1 MKEEKK
7 TYKAKT
13 LADVKP
19 MKEAELKEALEN
31 KLSPFIYDAIKD
43 RLDTIPVHL
52 QEALVQKIRL
62 PRRAMIDF
70 QIPFN
75 RHQQREIALEALYQ
89 HLLLDKDIRKSLYD
103 ALLGSNAVNG
113 YLYSLTV
120 GTVENEEHY
129 KEILKPYLR
138 EDWEFERLSL
148 LEQAILLMSCQEI
161 LENETP
167 KSVAINEAVTLAKEY
182 CDDPSPKLI
191 NGILDNLPDLSKSDK
206 QANKKEEEKSQP
218 VPEQDE
224 EKKVAQESLQPVSSS
239 DEDQEK

>member
-1 MKEEKK
+1 MKEKK
-7 TYKAKT
+7 TNQRAKT
-13 LADVKP
+13 LADVRP
-19 MKEAELKEALEN
+19 MRKEDLQEALEN
-31 KLSPFIYDAIKD
+31 RLSPFVYDAIKD

-52 QEALVQKIRL
+52 QEALVQKIRI

-70 QIPFN
+70 KIPFN

-103 ALLGSNAVNG
+103 AMLGSNAVEG

-129 KEILKPYLR
+129 KELLSPYLR
-138 EDWEFERLSL
+138 DDWEFDRLSL

-191 NGILDNLPDLSKSDK
+191 NGILDNLPDFSTNSSSQPSTNQEKKDVET
-206 QANKKEEEKSQP
+206 KKEMAQSESSPSSTDEL
-218 VPEQDE
+218 QD
-224 EKKVAQESLQPVSSS
+224 Q
-239 DEDQEK
+239 

>member
-1 MKEEKK
+1 MQETKITKPSSRS
-7 TYKAKT
+7 KT
-13 LADVKP
+13 LADVRP
-19 MKEAELKEALEN
+19 MKKEELQEALEN
-31 KLSPFIYDAIKD
+31 RLSPFIYDAIKD

-103 ALLGSNAVNG
+103 ALLGSNAVDG

-120 GTVENEEHY
+120 GTVENEDHY
-129 KEILKPYLR
+129 K
-138 EDWEFERLSL
+138 
-148 LEQAILLMSCQEI
+148 EI

-191 NGILDNLPDLSKSDK
+191 NGILDNLPDAAQSHSKPTS
-206 QANKKEEEKSQP
+206 AEEKEES
-218 VPEQDE
+218 
-224 EKKVAQESLQPVSSS
+224 AQEAVADNQDHADDSSL
-239 DEDQEK
+239 

>member
-19 MKEAELKEALEN
+19 MREEDLKEALEN
-31 KLSPFIYDAIKD
+31 RLSPFVYDAIKD

-70 QIPFN
+70 KIPFN

-103 ALLGSNAVNG
+103 AMLGSNAVDG

-120 GTVENEEHY
+120 GTVENEEEY
-129 KEILKPYLR
+129 KALLAPYLR
-138 EDWEFERLSL
+138 EDWEFDRLSL

-191 NGILDNLPDLSKSDK
+191 NGILDNLPDYSNSNYTKKKKSASVSPDSKET
-206 QANKKEEEKSQP
+206 QT
-218 VPEQDE
+218 
-224 EKKVAQESLQPVSSS
+224 QESTLSTQKTSESQ
-239 DEDQEK
+239 DQ

>member
-1 MKEEKK
+1 MQETKITKPSSRS
-7 TYKAKT
+7 KT
-13 LADVKP
+13 LADVRP
-19 MKEAELKEALEN
+19 MKKEELQEALEN
-31 KLSPFIYDAIKD
+31 RLSPFIYDAIKD

-103 ALLGSNAVNG
+103 ALLGSNAVDG

-120 GTVENEEHY
+120 GTVENEDHY
-129 KEILKPYLR
+129 KEILAPYLR
-138 EDWEFERLSL
+138 EDWEFDRLSL

-191 NGILDNLPDLSKSDK
+191 NGILDNLPDAAQSHSKPTS
-206 QANKKEEEKSQP
+206 AEEKEES
-218 VPEQDE
+218 
-224 EKKVAQESLQPVSSS
+224 AQEAVADNQDHADDSSL
-239 DEDQEK
+239 

>member
-1 MKEEKK
+1 MQETK
-7 TYKAKT
+7 TTKPSSRSKT
-13 LADVKP
+13 LADVRP
-19 MKEAELKEALEN
+19 MKKEELQEALEN
-31 KLSPFIYDAIKD
+31 RLSPFIYDAIKD

-103 ALLGSNAVNG
+103 ALLGSNAVDG

-120 GTVENEEHY
+120 GTVENEDHY
-129 KEILKPYLR
+129 KEILAPYLR
-138 EDWEFERLSL
+138 EDWEFDRLSL

-191 NGILDNLPDLSKSDK
+191 NGILDNLPDAAQSHSKPTS
-206 QANKKEEEKSQP
+206 AEEKEESALED
-218 VPEQDE
+218 VADNQDH
-224 EKKVAQESLQPVSSS
+224 ADDSSL
-239 DEDQEK
+239 

>member
-1 MKEEKK
+1 MTEKK
-7 TYKAKT
+7 TQQSSRPKT
-13 LADVKP
+13 LADVRP
-19 MKEAELKEALEN
+19 MREEDLKEALEN
-31 KLSPFIYDAIKD
+31 RLSPFVYDAIKD

-75 RHQQREIALEALYQ
+75 RHQMREIALEALYQ

-103 ALLGSNAVNG
+103 AMLGSNAVDG

-129 KEILKPYLR
+129 KELLSPYLR
-138 EDWEFERLSL
+138 EDWEFDRLSL

-191 NGILDNLPDLSKSDK
+191 NGILDHLPDYSTQASD
-206 QANKKEEEKSQP
+206 QEASALN
-218 VPEQDE
+218 QDE
-224 EKKVAQESLQPVSSS
+224 NSVESTPAPEAQESQDDAHDSSL
-239 DEDQEK
+239 